1 MDRAT
6 HPVHA
11 TGKWAEETM
20 QSDWPPAHC
29 RALREFLA
37 SGLSYGRAANAINAK
52 FETRYSRSATIGRA
66 RRMGLMVPGR
76 PEDLSRPWCKAEAP
90 ALHEMRERRLPW
102 REPRIPFFEPV
113 RVELRRAAVEPRHLS
128 FLGLERGDCR
138 YPYGGDAES
147 ETITFC
153 GHARRPGSSYCTPHF
168 DLTRGAGTRVE
179 RAAVA
184 IALRLVRL
192 ERQQQWRTK
201 RVPRRS
207 AASST

>member
-102 REPRIPFFEPV
+102 RVPRMPVFEPV
-113 RVELRRAAVEPRHLS
+113 RVELRCAAVEPRHLS
-128 FLGLERGDCR
+128 LLGLERGDCR
-138 YPYGGDAES
+138 YPYGGDAEN
-147 ETITFC
+147 EAITFC
-153 GHARRPGSSYCTPHF
+153 GHAGRPGSSYCTPHF
-168 DLTRGAGTRVE
+168 YLTRGAGTHVE

-192 ERQQQWRTK
+192 ERRQEWRIK